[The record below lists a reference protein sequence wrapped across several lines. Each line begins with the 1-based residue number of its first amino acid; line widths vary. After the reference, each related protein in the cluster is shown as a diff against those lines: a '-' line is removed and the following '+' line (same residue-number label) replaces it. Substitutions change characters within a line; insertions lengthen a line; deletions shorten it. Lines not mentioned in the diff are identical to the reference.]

1 MNQHI
6 RPVKPP
12 SDIETKIFAVLK
24 SIPIRKPDPSEEH
37 CRDNAKYL
45 NAVVVMAHMNYQRPE
60 AQSIGAR
67 RTCVELEWLSDLAE
81 KIAKAMNAAHRETN
95 ALIRAALPDGKN
107 LLQYKREMNEVFRVL
122 HQADVDAAEPTAR
135 GKKPSDKFAVEVTRA
150 AAKTFTALTGRKATV
165 TVKHVPVG
173 DSGTKAASGG
183 PFLDF
188 LEALFEA
195 LGVDASAEYHARQ
208 LRRNRA

>member
-1 MNQHI
+1 MNQRV
-6 RPVKPP
+6 RPPKPP
-12 SDIETKIFAVLK
+12 SDIENKIFSVLR
-24 SIPIRKPDPSEEH
+24 SIPLLKPDITEKH

-45 NAVVVMAHMNYQRPE
+45 NGVVILAHMHYQRPE
-60 AQSIGAR
+60 AQRIGAR
-67 RTCVELEWLSDLAE
+67 RTCAELERLSDLAE

-107 LLQYKREMNEVFRVL
+107 LLQYKREMNDVFRVL
-122 HQADVDAAEPTAR
+122 HQADVDAAELTTR

-150 AAKTFTALTGRKATV
+150 AAKIFTALTGRKATV
-165 TVKHVPVG
+165 IVKAVPVG
-173 DSGTKAASGG
+173 HSGTSAESSG